1 MAGVGVNIGEQN
13 DHIGELQLIIVV
25 LFVNG
30 ITPVAGEVLLHQVDV
45 VGVIVQETGLVG
57 LAVADLHIFAVL
69 HHRAVLGG
77 QLGILGL
84 GQVTHRVI
92 LAVIHKVKE
101 SGIVGAVHI
110 HIFVGDILFN
120 VFAAGVH
127 RVFQCQAVAIAQAAP
142 VHTVVITVAG
152 STIVVV
158 QQAVIIIQGV
168 LLHDNRLAFV
178 DIQGLPGQ
186 DQLEELVTAGTDG
199 ANLINIVVIIEH
211 RHKAGDAAFH
221 LDFKQHLRLGKAT
234 LRAGVHKVVHHKGG
248 NALALG
254 IIFAFSLAGQ
264 HVGFIRGQGR
274 GGFRGSLGL
283 AAGGVGFRRNGRD
296 LIIGFAAG
304 NQDRTSCHNGQSA
317 KDITFHRL
325 GPLFCSYSWMD
336 KILPGPKL
344 RATYRFIVLVL

>member
-1 MAGVGVNIGEQN
+1 MDINVGSELYTGNKSLPNFGLKIGETGPEGRYLSN
-13 DHIGELQLIIVV
+13 ARSGTEKSRKAKINGVASFLHRLLHEGAVNALLSKDRLAAYVEYRKTSTGELYQGYYDDDTRMIFWKGAEPHLFDKLLPFIVFALHESSPFPETRNTFRQLISNYIISGSADV
-25 LFVNG
+25 
-30 ITPVAGEVLLHQVDV
+30 GEIYHLCDDFYY
-45 VGVIVQETGLVG
+45 EM
-57 LAVADLHIFAVL
+57 
-69 HHRAVLGG
+69 
-77 QLGILGL
+77 
-84 GQVTHRVI
+84 
-92 LAVIHKVKE
+92 KKYY
-101 SGIVGAVHI
+101 
-110 HIFVGDILFN
+110 
-120 VFAAGVH
+120 
-127 RVFQCQAVAIAQAAP
+127 
-142 VHTVVITVAG
+142 G
-152 STIVVV
+152 S
-158 QQAVIIIQGV
+158 
-168 LLHDNRLAFV
+168 L
-178 DIQGLPGQ
+178 
-186 DQLEELVTAGTDG
+186 QLEVDTTFD
-199 ANLINIVVIIEH
+199 IETH

-254 IIFAFSLAGQ
+254 IIFDFSLAGQ
-264 HVGFIRGQGR
+264 HGGFIRGQGR

-344 RATYRFIVLVL
+344 RAAYRFIVLVL